1 LFDFVVEGGLPG
13 SQATVWSKLPL
24 QALAPGVLT
33 PFSYSVLAEV
43 LERGWR
49 QYYARLGFAPAPEA
63 ELVRQVQGRAYVN
76 LSAEARADADY
87 AGVPSPTLRFNGEQ
101 FTLATPPKQGLLSG
115 FKSARNQKKIDD
127 LVAAAG
133 QGIAATARSAYY
145 WMVKVQEMN
154 WAQADILQVMEEIEQ
169 AGVESMLA
177 YFAARHNLDLLYN
190 RLICAT
196 LDSVGYP
203 ASLLLINGALSD
215 TGDLVEAKIAADL
228 VGLSEKLIS
237 SDELVRWLRQ
247 STFDSWQE
255 SAPDPVLVQ
264 GLTEFLGTFGHRV
277 GGEAEMAR
285 PRWHEHPTPVMH
297 GLLGCLLRHAQLPSK
312 VPSSQ
317 SVQRLLDALEP
328 KQVKWGQEAVQRLR
342 QLHHL
347 QSHALHALAYV
358 WAGTRAWA
366 KAAARE
372 AAHDG
377 RLQEEEEVFFFQ
389 LEEIKQMMTGEW
401 NISDLGDIHATARE
415 RRRQADEWRTLHAPP
430 MLIDDRTAWFAGVGL
445 PGVSGQATAPLRRLS
460 DQRADGCK
468 GAILGAE
475 YLDSGWAL
483 SLPMADGFVAAG
495 GTPADP
501 FVAAARIWHHPTVIG
516 LGEAYY
522 RLVEGALTTVDG
534 EAATVEQ

>member
-1 LFDFVVEGGLPG
+1 MFDFVVEGELPG
-13 SQATVWSKLPL
+13 SQATIWSKLPL

-43 LERGWR
+43 VERAWR
-49 QYYARLGFAPAPEA
+49 LYYARLGFAPAA
-63 ELVRQVQGRAYVN
+63 GIRLVRQIQGRAYVS
-76 LSAEARADADY
+76 LSADARADADY
-87 AGVPSPTLRFNGEQ
+87 AGVASPTLRFNGES
-101 FTLATPPKQGLLSG
+101 FTLATPGKQGLLGGLKSG
-115 FKSARNQKKIDD
+115 RNQKKIDD
-127 LVAAAG
+127 LIASAG
-133 QGIAATARSAYY
+133 QGIAETARSAYY
-145 WMVKVQEMN
+145 WMVKVQEMH

-177 YFAARHNLDLLYN
+177 YYAARHNLDLLYN

-196 LDSVGYP
+196 LDSTGYP
-203 ASLLLINGALSD
+203 ASLHLINGALSD
-215 TGDLVEAKIAADL
+215 VGDLVEAEIAADL
-228 VGLSEKLIS
+228 VRLSER
-237 SDELVRWLRQ
+237 LVAGDDLVKWLKQ

-255 SAPDPVLVQ
+255 SAPDPVLAD
-264 GLTEFLGTFGHRV
+264 GLAEFLGTYGHRV
-277 GGEAEMAR
+277 TGEAEMAR
-285 PRWHEHPTPVMH
+285 PRWSECPTPVMH

-312 VPSSQ
+312 APSGQ
-317 SVQRLLDALEP
+317 YARRLLDALDP
-328 KQVKWGQEAVQRLR
+328 KQAKWGQEAVQRLR

-358 WAGTRAWA
+358 WAGTREWA

-401 NISDLGDIHATARE
+401 NISDLGDIHATALE
-415 RRRQADEWRTLHAPP
+415 RRRQAEEWRTLHAPP
-430 MLIDDRTAWFAGVGL
+430 MLIDERPAWFAGVGL

-460 DQRADGCK
+460 DHRADGCK

-475 YLDSGWAL
+475 HLDSGWAL
-483 SLPMADGFVAAG
+483 ALPMADGFVAAS

-501 FVAAARIWHHPTVIG
+501 LTTAARIWHRPTVVG

-534 EAATVEQ
+534 EAVTVEQ